1 MGNSV
6 YITTVMIS
14 SNLCHNEKSVFST
27 MLPHRNIYK
36 DTVTSSYGKI
46 YDQIHHILTGD
57 DIQA

>member
-1 MGNSV
+1 
-6 YITTVMIS
+6 
-14 SNLCHNEKSVFST
+14 